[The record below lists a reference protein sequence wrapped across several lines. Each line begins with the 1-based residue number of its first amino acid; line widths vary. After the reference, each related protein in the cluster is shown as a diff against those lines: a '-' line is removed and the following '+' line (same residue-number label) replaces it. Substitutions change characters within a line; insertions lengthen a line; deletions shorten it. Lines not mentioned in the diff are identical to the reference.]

1 MTTRLSFIDR
11 LVVFIVALLLG
22 ALAAPFIGS
31 LFDAQWAQDIFDR
44 VNVSNWPDTVEGTGW
59 IIGLAVTI
67 AVAVL
72 IGLPLVIAN
81 LRTHRFSRGI
91 ASQDSVSA
99 AGIGLGGSE
108 DLHGR
113 ISVEVADLAD
123 AAADS
128 IESIDG
134 VERVRTKVYFD
145 RSEPT
150 MQFKILAK
158 PAALQ
163 SGLLQELDSVRQSLD
178 EALPETKITIRYVL
192 EMLPNQRRISTNST
206 V

>member
-11 LVVFIVALLLG
+11 LVVFLVALLLG
-22 ALAAPFIGS
+22 VFAAPFIGT
-31 LFDAQWAQDIFDR
+31 LFDAQWAEDIFAWLDIP
-44 VNVSNWPDTVEGTGW
+44 NWPDAVEGSGW

-72 IGLPLVIAN
+72 IGLPLIIAN
-81 LRTHRFSRGI
+81 LRTHRFSRGT
-91 ASQDSVSA
+91 ASRDSVEA
-99 AGIGLGGSE
+99 AGTGLGGTE

-123 AAADS
+123 AAAES
-128 IESIDG
+128 IETIDG
-134 VERVRTKVYFD
+134 VERVRTKVYVD

-150 MQFKILAK
+150 MQFTILVK
-158 PAALQ
+158 PASLH
-163 SGLLQELDSVRQSLD
+163 SGLLPELDSIRHSLD
-178 EALPETKITIRYVL
+178 EALPETKIAIRYIL